1 MDEGYIKFNC
11 SWESSEPPAPSLVDD
26 INSWRN
32 KLYALGLIGVYPDGI
47 GFGNISKRTS
57 NGFVISGTSTGK
69 VEQTDNS
76 HYSFVTG
83 YDIAKNTLNC
93 RGPVMASSESLTH
106 AAIYENDLETNV
118 VIHIHNLELWKRHL
132 NQFPTTA
139 AAIPYGTPEMASE
152 IDRLFKETNVVARK
166 VIIMAGHQ
174 EGIIVW
180 GKDADEAGK
189 NVMAII

>member
-32 KLYALGLIGVYPDGI
+32 KLYALGLIGMYPDGI
-47 GFGNISKRTS
+47 GFGNISKRTT

-76 HYSFVTG
+76 HYAIVTG
-83 YDIAKNTLNC
+83 YDIANNTLNC

-106 AAIYENDLETNV
+106 AALYEKDHETNV
-118 VIHIHNLELWKRHL
+118 VIHIHNLELWEKHL

-139 AAIPYGTPEMASE
+139 ASIPYGTPEMANE
-152 IDRLFKETNVVARK
+152 IARLFKETNVAARK

-180 GKDADEAGK
+180 GKDADEAGR
-189 NVMAII
+189 NVMEMM